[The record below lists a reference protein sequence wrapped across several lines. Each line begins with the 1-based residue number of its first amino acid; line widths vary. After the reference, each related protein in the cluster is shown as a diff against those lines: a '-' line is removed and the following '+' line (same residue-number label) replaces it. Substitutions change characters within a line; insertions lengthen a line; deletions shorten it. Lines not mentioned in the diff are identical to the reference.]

1 MENEKIYVGSG
12 IEKFDGGLVEA
23 TICLSD
29 ITKNAGEHIFE
40 YEGKKYIK
48 VKVQKKKNGA
58 DQYGKTHFVEVNTW
72 KPEAKTT
79 TPVETADDDLPF

>member
-29 ITKNAGEHIFE
+29 ITKNASEHIFE

-72 KPEAKTT
+72 KPEPKTE
-79 TPVETADDDLPF
+79 TPVETTDDDLPF